1 MTIDQFLN
9 KYQLNNCKNLTS
21 DQIAS
26 FCTVLDYFYCVST
39 KQQLIQL
46 VTDFYDNADDIYNS
60 IQEQLKQIKQK

>member
-9 KYQLNNCKNLTS
+9 KYQLNNCKHLTQ

-39 KQQLIQL
+39 KKQLIQL